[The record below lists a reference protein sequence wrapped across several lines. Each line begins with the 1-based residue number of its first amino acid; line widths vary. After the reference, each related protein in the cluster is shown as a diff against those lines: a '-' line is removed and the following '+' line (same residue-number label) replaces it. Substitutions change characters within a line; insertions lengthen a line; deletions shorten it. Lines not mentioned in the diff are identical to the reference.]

1 MRLTIFAIA
10 AASSSCSHSHS
21 DYVVTPRLGVSASV
35 DELRRDVVAPNTT
48 LKTGFEVK
56 TPSGATIVV
65 DYVFPSDEIAV
76 RGTLKACLSYR
87 F

>member
-1 MRLTIFAIA
+1 MRLLILALA
-10 AASSSCSHSHS
+10 AASCSCSHSG
-21 DYVVTPRLGVSASV
+21 YVFTPRLGVSASV

-76 RGTLKACLSYR
+76 RGTLKAGISCR

>member
-1 MRLTIFAIA
+1 MRSMLLILAIA
-10 AASSSCSHSHS
+10 ASSGCSHS
-21 DYVVTPRLGVSASV
+21 DYVVTPRLGVSSSV
-35 DELRRDVVAPNTT
+35 DELRRDVVAPSTT
-48 LKTGFEVK
+48 LKTGFEIE

-76 RGTLKACLSYR
+76 GGTLKACLSYR

>member
-1 MRLTIFAIA
+1 MMRLMIFAIA
-10 AASSSCSHSHS
+10 AASSSCSYS

-35 DELRRDVVAPNTT
+35 DELRRDVVAPSTT
-48 LKTGFEVK
+48 IKPGVEIE
-56 TPSGATIVV
+56 TPSGATIVI